1 MKQTLTLLALCASPA
16 LFAQGTCAT
25 AVAVDMGDHV
35 VLDADFGDPALPLCV
50 TQNPAQNA
58 AWFRFTAPEDMTIE
72 LSTSLPEN
80 NGTDTRVHVYQGTC
94 GALLCVGYDDD
105 GGAGFTS
112 LLTLNVLQG
121 VAYTIAFDNY
131 WSSNGFTFRIS
142 ESVPP
147 PPPPPATITFTPT
160 PLTSGNVLALVD
172 MNNDQ
177 LDDVV
182 QVAGS
187 SVLVQNQ
194 QVDGSFVGQ
203 TIPSPSPTHS
213 PSWSLCAGD
222 LDGNGWNDLMY
233 GGGSG
238 VSFMFRTDDGLAFT
252 QEATS
257 MYIFS
262 QRTNMVDIDNDGLL
276 DAFVCHDV
284 DANVRF
290 MNNGAGP
297 LQMIQGGLGPTC
309 GNYGSMW
316 TDVDNDGL
324 MDLFIAK
331 CGCDPTD
338 ILMINQG
345 NELFVSTAAENGM
358 VDGHQ
363 SWSAAWGDFDNDGDM
378 DVLIGSSSSS
388 YHKLMRNDGSGN
400 FTNITAGSGFDTFT
414 GTSIEWTTHDFDNDG
429 NLDIMGGNRI
439 MRGDGEMN
447 FVQLTSGVSNGP
459 VGDLNNDGFLD
470 YMNNGVAQ
478 MNNGNENHW
487 LKVHTIGTLSN
498 TNGIGARVVVSGPF
512 GIRIREVRS
521 GDGFR
526 YMSSLT
532 THFGLGQNTQIDAVT
547 IYWPSGIVQ
556 EIKNP
561 DVDQTLV
568 VTEQFSTGVAEVVSE
583 PGIRLFPNPAGP
595 WLFWSTSMDLVGKE
609 FRVLDVAGK
618 EVLAGTLR
626 QGPID
631 VGSLAT
637 GQYVLSVPQAGDA
650 AQQRFVKQ

>member
-1 MKQTLTLLALCASPA
+1 MKHTLTLLALCASPA

-25 AVAVDMGDHV
+25 AVSVGLGDHPV
-35 VLDADFGDPALPLCV
+35 ITEDFGQAALPLCV
-50 TQNPAQNA
+50 SQSAAGNA
-58 AWFRFTAPEDMTIE
+58 AWFRFTAPANMAIII
-72 LSTSLPEN
+72 STSLPEN
-80 NGTDTRVHVYQGTC
+80 DGADTRLHVYQGMC
-94 GALLCVGYDDD
+94 GALTCVGGDDD
-105 GGAGFTS
+105 SGGGFTS
-112 LLTLNVLQG
+112 VLTIIVVQG

-131 WSSNGFTFRIS
+131 WSSAAFTFRIS
-142 ESVPP
+142 ESVL

-160 PLTSGNVLALVD
+160 TLTGGSVLAVVD

-182 QVAGS
+182 QVSGS

-194 QVDGSFVGQ
+194 QPDGSFVSQ

-238 VSFMFRTDDGLAFT
+238 VSFMFRTNDGLAFT
-252 QEATS
+252 QQATS
-257 MYIFS
+257 QYIFS
-262 QRTNMVDIDNDGLL
+262 QRTNMVDIDNDGKL

-290 MNNGAGP
+290 MNVGNGT
-297 LQMIQGGLGPTC
+297 LQLIQGGLGPTC

-316 TDVDNDGL
+316 TDIDNDGL
-324 MDLFIAK
+324 MDLFVAK
-331 CGCDPTD
+331 CGCDPVD

-345 NELFVSTAAENGM
+345 GQQFVSTAASNGM
-358 VDGHQ
+358 VDSHQ
-363 SWSAAWGDFDNDGDM
+363 SWSSAWGDFDNDGDM

-400 FTNITAGSGFDTFT
+400 FINITAGSGFDTFT

-429 NLDIMGGNRI
+429 NLDIIGGGRI
-439 MRGDGEMN
+439 MLGNGDMTFG
-447 FVQLTSGVSNGP
+447 QLTGSTSNGP

-532 THFGLGQNTQIDAVT
+532 THFGLGENTQVDAVT

-556 EIKNP
+556 EIENP
-561 DVDQTLV
+561 VVDQTLV
-568 VTEQFSTGVAEVVSE
+568 VTEQLTTSVEEAVVE
-583 PGIRLFPNPAGP
+583 PSLRLFPNPAGP
-595 WLFWSTSMDLVGKE
+595 WLFWSANKELVGSTYMVIDAVGKQ
-609 FRVLDVAGK
+609 VL
-618 EVLAGTLR
+618 EGTLQ
-626 QGPID
+626 QGPVD
-631 VGSLAT
+631 VGALAP
-637 GQYVLSVPQAGDA
+637 GNYLMSVPRAGA
-650 AQQRFVKQ
+650 TTQQRFVKQ